1 MRNMKRN
8 FAVLAAT
15 VMAVCRIALTGCQ
28 QKLEPADQVVGA
40 LYELSVKENA
50 TPMKDLLGFASEE
63 DVKTALMDDSAETD
77 LVSMFKSEF
86 EAAGIEFSDE
96 EVEEMSNALRGLI
109 DRLDY
114 STEITDQSKDETTV
128 LLKVKSYSMTDMQNI
143 MVDVMTDMQNNI
155 DEDTAAAIMA
165 GDEDAL
171 QKLMQDAVKQYMTK
185 IGEMEPSEE
194 MTELTIKCQRVK
206 VDVSGKEKIA
216 WMPQDLS
223 KFSDEVNNATF
234 K

>member
-15 VMAVCRIALTGCQ
+15 VMAVCSIALTGCQ
-28 QKLEPADQVVGA
+28 QKLEPA
-40 LYELSVKENA
+40 
-50 TPMKDLLGFASEE
+50 
-63 DVKTALMDDSAETD
+63 
-77 LVSMFKSEF
+77 
-86 EAAGIEFSDE
+86 
-96 EVEEMSNALRGLI
+96 
-109 DRLDY
+109 
-114 STEITDQSKDETTV
+114 
-128 LLKVKSYSMTDMQNI
+128 
-143 MVDVMTDMQNNI
+143 
-155 DEDTAAAIMA
+155 
-165 GDEDAL
+165 
-171 QKLMQDAVKQYMTK
+171 
-185 IGEMEPSEE
+185 EE

>member
-15 VMAVCRIALTGCQ
+15 VMAVCSIALTGCQ

-63 DVKTALMDDSAETD
+63 DVKTTLMDDSAETD

-96 EVEEMSNALRGLI
+96 EVEEMSNAL
-109 DRLDY
+109 
-114 STEITDQSKDETTV
+114 
-128 LLKVKSYSMTDMQNI
+128 
-143 MVDVMTDMQNNI
+143 
-155 DEDTAAAIMA
+155 
-165 GDEDAL
+165 
-171 QKLMQDAVKQYMTK
+171 QKLMQDAVKQYMAK
-185 IGEMEPSEE
+185 IGEMEPAEE

>member
-15 VMAVCRIALTGCQ
+15 VMAVCSIALTGCQ

-96 EVEEMSNALRGLI
+96 EVEEMSNALQGLI
-109 DRLDY
+109 DKLDY
-114 STEITDQSKDETTV
+114 SAEITDQSKDETTV
-128 LLKVKSYSMTDMQNI
+128 LLKVKSYSMDDM
-143 MVDVMTDMQNNI
+143 
-155 DEDTAAAIMA
+155 
-165 GDEDAL
+165 
-171 QKLMQDAVKQYMTK
+171 
-185 IGEMEPSEE
+185 
-194 MTELTIKCQRVK
+194 
-206 VDVSGKEKIA
+206 
-216 WMPQDLS
+216 
-223 KFSDEVNNATF
+223 
-234 K
+234 

>member
-15 VMAVCRIALTGCQ
+15 VMAVCSIALTGCQ

-40 LYELSVKENA
+40 LYELSVK
-50 TPMKDLLGFASEE
+50 E

-96 EVEEMSNALRGLI
+96 EVEEMSNALQGLI
-109 DRLDY
+109 DKLDY

>member
-15 VMAVCRIALTGCQ
+15 VMAVCSIALTGCQ

-96 EVEEMSNALRGLI
+96 EVEEMSNALQGLI
-109 DRLDY
+109 DKLDY
-114 STEITDQSKDETTV
+114 SVEITDQSKDETTV
-128 LLKVKSYSMTDMQNI
+128 LLKVKSYSMD
-143 MVDVMTDMQNNI
+143 DMQNNI

>member
-15 VMAVCRIALTGCQ
+15 VMAVCSIALTGCQ

-96 EVEEMSNALRGLI
+96 EVEEMSNALQGLI
-109 DRLDY
+109 DKLDY

-128 LLKVKSYSMTDMQNI
+128 LLKVKSYS
-143 MVDVMTDMQNNI
+143 MTDMQNNI

-206 VDVSGKEKIA
+206 VDVSSKEKIA

>member
-15 VMAVCRIALTGCQ
+15 VMAVCSIALTGCQ

-50 TPMKDLLGFASEE
+50 TPMKDLLGFAS
-63 DVKTALMDDSAETD
+63 AETD

-96 EVEEMSNALRGLI
+96 EVEEMSNALQGLI
-109 DRLDY
+109 DKLDY

>member
-15 VMAVCRIALTGCQ
+15 VMAVCSIALTGCQ

-63 DVKTALMDDSAETD
+63 DVKTTLMDDSAETD

-96 EVEEMSNALRGLI
+96 EVEEMSNALQGLI
-109 DRLDY
+109 DKLDY
-114 STEITDQSKDETTV
+114 SP
-128 LLKVKSYSMTDMQNI
+128 
-143 MVDVMTDMQNNI
+143 
-155 DEDTAAAIMA
+155 IMA

-171 QKLMQDAVKQYMTK
+171 QKLMQDAVKQYMAK
-185 IGEMEPSEE
+185 IGEMEPAEE

>member
-15 VMAVCRIALTGCQ
+15 VMAVCSIALTGCQ

-63 DVKTALMDDSAETD
+63 DVKTALVDDSAETD

-96 EVEEMSNALRGLI
+96 EVEEMSNALQGLI
-109 DRLDY
+109 DKLDY

-165 GDEDAL
+165 GDEDA
-171 QKLMQDAVKQYMTK
+171 VKQYMTK

>member
-1 MRNMKRN
+1 MRNVRTKL
-8 FAVLAAT
+8 AVLLAA
-15 VMAVCRIALTGCQ
+15 VMMICSVALTGCQ
-28 QKLEPADQVVGA
+28 SKLVPADQVVGA

-96 EVEEMSNALRGLI
+96 EVEEMSNALQGLI
-109 DRLDY
+109 DKLDY

-171 QKLMQDAVKQYMTK
+171 QKLMQ
-185 IGEMEPSEE
+185 
-194 MTELTIKCQRVK
+194 EL
-206 VDVSGKEKIA
+206 
-216 WMPQDLS
+216 
-223 KFSDEVNNATF
+223 
-234 K
+234 

>member
-15 VMAVCRIALTGCQ
+15 VMAVCSIALTGCQ

-63 DVKTALMDDSAETD
+63 DVKTTLMDDSAETD

-96 EVEEMSNALRGLI
+96 EVEEMSNALQGLI
-109 DRLDY
+109 DKLDY

-128 LLKVKSYSMTDMQNI
+128 LLKVKSYS
-143 MVDVMTDMQNNI
+143 MTDMQNNI

>member
-1 MRNMKRN
+1 MRNMKRS

-15 VMAVCRIALTGCQ
+15 VMAVCGIALTGCQ

-50 TPMKDLLGFASEE
+50 APMKDLLGFASEE
-63 DVKTALMDDSAETD
+63 DVKTTLMEDSAETD

-96 EVEEMSNALRGLI
+96 EVAEMS
-109 DRLDY
+109 
-114 STEITDQSKDETTV
+114 
-128 LLKVKSYSMTDMQNI
+128 
-143 MVDVMTDMQNNI
+143 
-155 DEDTAAAIMA
+155 
-165 GDEDAL
+165 DAL
-171 QKLMQDAVKQYMTK
+171 QKLMQDAVKQYMGK
-185 IGEMEPSEE
+185 IGEMVPAEE

-206 VDVSGKEKIA
+206 VDVSGKEKVA

>member
-15 VMAVCRIALTGCQ
+15 VMAVCSIALTGCQ

-96 EVEEMSNALRGLI
+96 EVEEMSNALQGLI
-109 DRLDY
+109 DKLDY

-165 GDEDAL
+165 GDEDA
-171 QKLMQDAVKQYMTK
+171 VKQYMTK

>member
-15 VMAVCRIALTGCQ
+15 VMAVCGIALTGCQ

-50 TPMKDLLGFASEE
+50 APMKDLLGFASEE
-63 DVKTALMDDSAETD
+63 DVKTTLMEDSAETD

-96 EVEEMSNALRGLI
+96 EVAEMSDALQGLI
-109 DRLDY
+109 DKLDY

-128 LLKVKSYSMTDMQNI
+128 LLKVKSYSMTDMQN
-143 MVDVMTDMQNNI
+143 
-155 DEDTAAAIMA
+155 MA
-165 GDEDAL
+165 
-171 QKLMQDAVKQYMTK
+171 K
-185 IGEMEPSEE
+185 IGEMEPAEE

>member
-1 MRNMKRN
+1 
-8 FAVLAAT
+8 
-15 VMAVCRIALTGCQ
+15 
-28 QKLEPADQVVGA
+28 
-40 LYELSVKENA
+40 
-50 TPMKDLLGFASEE
+50 MKDLLGFASEE

-96 EVEEMSNALRGLI
+96 EVEEMSNALQGLI
-109 DRLDY
+109 DKLDY

>member
-15 VMAVCRIALTGCQ
+15 VMAVCSIALTGCQ

-96 EVEEMSNALRGLI
+96 EVEEMSNALQGLI
-109 DRLDY
+109 DKLDY

-128 LLKVKSYSMTDMQNI
+128 LLKVKSYS
-143 MVDVMTDMQNNI
+143 MTDMQNNI

>member
-1 MRNMKRN
+1 MRNMKRS

-15 VMAVCRIALTGCQ
+15 VMAVCGIALTGCQ

-50 TPMKDLLGFASEE
+50 APMKDLLGFASEE
-63 DVKTALMDDSAETD
+63 DVKTTLMEDSAETD

-96 EVEEMSNALRGLI
+96 EVAEMSDALQGLI
-109 DRLDY
+109 DKLDY
-114 STEITDQSKDETTV
+114 SAEITDQSKDETTV
-128 LLKVKSYSMTDMQNI
+128 LLKVKSYSMDDMQNI

-155 DEDTAAAIMA
+155 DEETAAAIMA

-171 QKLMQDAVKQYMTK
+171 QKLMQDAVKQYMAK
-185 IGEMEPSEE
+185 IGEMEPAEE

>member
-15 VMAVCRIALTGCQ
+15 VMAVCSIALTGCQ

-63 DVKTALMDDSAETD
+63 DVKTTLMDDSAETD

-96 EVEEMSNALRGLI
+96 EVEEMSNALQGLI
-109 DRLDY
+109 DKLDY
-114 STEITDQSKDETTV
+114 STEITDQSKDETNV

-155 DEDTAAAIMA
+155 DEDT
-165 GDEDAL
+165 
-171 QKLMQDAVKQYMTK
+171 
-185 IGEMEPSEE
+185 SEE